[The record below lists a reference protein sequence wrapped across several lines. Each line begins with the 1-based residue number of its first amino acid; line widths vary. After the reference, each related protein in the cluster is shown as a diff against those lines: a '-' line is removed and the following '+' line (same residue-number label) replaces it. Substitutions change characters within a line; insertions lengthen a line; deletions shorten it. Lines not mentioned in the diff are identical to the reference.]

1 MVADSEN
8 NTKSKNF
15 TVENNVYI
23 GKVVPYTSNYKSFG
37 EMIWDSI
44 KNNGNKI
51 AHLDARTEEVVT
63 YAELQDKIVRCALW
77 LQEHGIKAGDVVT
90 VCTNNHL
97 NSIVPCLAASY
108 VNVIFNTWNEHMDLQ
123 TALHFL
129 QLSDPKVIFCSELSL
144 DIIQSAIKKTNY
156 DPIIVVF
163 GNHPDA
169 IPFANILNSYSNTE
183 VANFRLAEL
192 DDIKRTACILHSS
205 GTTGMPKGVELS
217 NYTLIMIGA
226 DQNLNIVTAV
236 TLWFSSLYWI
246 SGVLLNVK
254 SITQS
259 AKVIIYPEFDE
270 EMTCK
275 LIEKYEIV
283 MLFLSTSMI
292 NRFLRAG
299 YVKKYS
305 LPSLRIIFGG
315 GAILKPKSQEEL
327 RRLLPHVEILQA
339 YGLTEVGGM
348 AVMQNPNHKNG
359 SCGTVASN
367 VQVKIV
373 DPKSGKVVGPNQSG
387 EIWIRSKNIM
397 NGYYKNPEATNSTVD
412 KDGWLHSGDIGY
424 FDSDGE
430 LFIFD
435 RIKELMKYRG
445 HQISPGEIEAVLQ
458 LHPGVLEVAV
468 VAVPHATDD
477 DHPLAYV
484 SKKPGFKVTEKE
496 LIDLVASK
504 MSDQYKLR
512 AGVIFLDTFPYT
524 GSGKIARKDLRAMAK
539 KLEKDIPVLLPL

>member
-1 MVADSEN
+1 MVTESEN

-23 GKVVPYTSNYKSFG
+23 GEVVSYTSNYKSFG

-51 AHLDARTEEVVT
+51 AHLDALTEEVVT

-77 LQEHGIKAGDVVT
+77 LQEHGIKTDDVVT

-108 VNVIFNTWNEHMDLQ
+108 INAIFNTWHEHLDLQ

-129 QLSDPKVIFCSELSL
+129 QLCEPKVIFCSKLSL
-144 DIIQSAIKKTNY
+144 DIIQSAIMKTNY

-169 IPFANILNSYSNTE
+169 IPFANILNNYSNME
-183 VANFRLAEL
+183 VANFRYAKL
-192 DDIKRTACILHSS
+192 DNIKRTVCIIHSS
-205 GTTGMPKGVELS
+205 GTTGMPKSVELS
-217 NYTLIMIGA
+217 NYTLMMISI
-226 DQNLNIVTAV
+226 DQKFTAV
-236 TLWFSSLYWI
+236 TLWFTTLYWI
-246 SGVLLNVK
+246 SGVVMNVR
-254 SITQS
+254 SITQG

-327 RRLLPHVEILQA
+327 RRLLPHVEILQV
-339 YGLTEVGGM
+339 YGMTEVGGV
-348 AVMQNPNHKNG
+348 AVRQNPNHKNG
-359 SCGTVASN
+359 SCGTVVPN
-367 VQVKIV
+367 VQIKIV
-373 DPKSGKVVGPNQSG
+373 DPESGKVMEPNQSG
-387 EIWIRSKNIM
+387 EIWIRSKNMM
-397 NGYYKNPEATNSTVD
+397 NGYYKNPEATNNTVD

-424 FDSDGE
+424 IDSNGE

-435 RIKELMKYRG
+435 KIKELMKYRNF
-445 HQISPGEIEAVLQ
+445 QISPGEIEAVLQ

-477 DHPLAYV
+477 EHPLAYV

-539 KLEKDIPVLLPL
+539 KLEKVE